1 MAASTLG
8 AVPPAAAGDY
18 TTSATAL
25 LSPPIQAIDSA
36 GSVPRPLSALDA
48 DRYRQIFRLQE
59 RGDWYAAD
67 HLISRLDDIRLLGH
81 ILAQR
86 YLHPTAYK
94 STYPELSD
102 WLAKYADLPEARR
115 IYFLA
120 IARKPADA
128 PPPAEPVARL
138 ARIGNPDG
146 RTEPAIPSWQ
156 AGLVAWRAGRMAEA
170 AAQFEKV
177 AQAPHTSPWITAAG
191 AYWAARSHLKAHRPE
206 EVSQWLRTAA
216 AFPRTFY
223 GQLARRA
230 LGMDAGFDWTVRPL
244 SRSAQRALLETRGGV
259 RVLEL
264 LQIGEWELAED
275 EMHILLASEARMDL
289 APALL
294 AVSQLAGLPSI
305 SMRLGTALE
314 AKTDVTLDAALYPVP
329 SWRPQDGFLVD
340 PALLYALMRQESAF
354 DPQAKSP
361 AGAAGLMQL
370 MPRTAESIAAVALT
384 SSDNQALFDPEFNL
398 TLAQRYVYDLLK
410 NSNVKGDLL
419 LLAIA
424 YNAGPGNLAKWRAQA
439 AYDQDPLLFVES
451 IPSAETRQY
460 IERVLTNLWIYQQ
473 RLSQDAP
480 SLDALASGG
489 WPMYSPPK
497 LLASTAVADG
507 AY

>member
-1 MAASTLG
+1 MGYALG
-8 AVPPAAAGDY
+8 ATSPVAAGEY
-18 TTSATAL
+18 SISATAL
-25 LSPPIQAIDSA
+25 LAPPIQAIDSA
-36 GSVPRPLSALDA
+36 GGVPRPLSELDA
-48 DRYRQIFRLQE
+48 ERYRQIFRVQE

-67 HLISRLDDIRLLGH
+67 RLISRLDDIRLLGH
-81 ILAQR
+81 VLAQR

-94 STYPELSD
+94 SSYSELRD

-115 IYFLA
+115 LYFLA
-120 IARKPADA
+120 LARKPADA
-128 PPPAEPVARL
+128 PPPVAPVARV

-146 RTEPAIPSWQ
+146 RTEPASPSWQ
-156 AGLVAWRAGRMAEA
+156 AGLAAWRAGRMAEA
-170 AAQFEKV
+170 AQQFEKV
-177 AQAPHTSPWITAAG
+177 AQSPQASPWITAAG
-191 AYWAARSHLKAHRPE
+191 AYWAARSHLKAHCPE
-206 EVSQWLRTAA
+206 EVSQWLRVAA
-216 AFPRTFY
+216 GFPRTFY

-230 LGMDAGFDWTVRPL
+230 LGMDAGLDWTVRPL

-275 EMHILLASEARMDL
+275 EMHVLLASDAGKGM

-294 AVSQLAGLPSI
+294 TVSQLAGLPSI

-314 AKTDVTLDAALYPVP
+314 AKTDATLDSALYPVP

-354 DPQAKSP
+354 DPLAESP

-370 MPRTAESIAAVALT
+370 MPRTAEAVAAVALV
-384 SSDNQALFDPEFNL
+384 SSGKQGLFDPEFNL

-410 NSNVKGDLL
+410 NRNVKGDLV

-424 YNAGPGNLAKWRAQA
+424 YNAGPGNLAKWRKQA

-460 IERVLTNLWIYQQ
+460 IERVLTNFWIYQQ
-473 RLSQDAP
+473 RLSRESP
-480 SLDALASGG
+480 SLDALASGA
-489 WPMYSPPK
+489 WPMYSPPT
-497 LLASTAVADG
+497 LLASTAVAEDG